1 MRPAIATLLLLML
14 AGCQQDFDSRYKETE
29 RRVKAMEAKLD
40 AQMAKDAKR
49 EPGEADKSEQ

>member
-1 MRPAIATLLLLML
+1 MRPVIVTLLLLML
-14 AGCQQDFDSRYKETE
+14 AGCQQDFDSRYQETE

-49 EPGEADKSEQ
+49 EPGEVDKSEQ

>member
-14 AGCQQDFDSRYKETE
+14 AGCQQDFDSRYQETE

-49 EPGEADKSEQ
+49 EPGEVDKSEQ

>member
-14 AGCQQDFDSRYKETE
+14 AGCQQDFDSRYQETE

-49 EPGEADKSEQ
+49 EPREVDKSEQ